1 MIILPEEV
9 GANEKVTVIL
19 RAMMHM
25 TFVTSSTKEG
35 LEDLAKKVYLS
46 RPPQKVCPTDCNH
59 EDMNLLVYVHFSC
72 CCACARL
79 SCARGC
85 MQGKFF

>member
-1 MIILPEEV
+1 MMILPDEV
-9 GANEKVTVIL
+9 RANEKVTVIL

-46 RPPQKVCPTDCNH
+46 RHPQKV
-59 EDMNLLVYVHFSC
+59 
-72 CCACARL
+72 
-79 SCARGC
+79 
-85 MQGKFF
+85 